1 MDIVKTEVDGIIRDN
16 ESGALLNSDNGAL
29 NSYKKRKQKNAEINR
44 IREEMDELKNDVS
57 EIKSLL
63 TKIAEKL

>member
-1 MDIVKTEVDGIIRDN
+1 MKTEVEGILRDKH
-16 ESGALLNSDNGAL
+16 SKALLNTDDEAL
-29 NSYKKRKQKNAEINR
+29 NAYKKRKQKNAEINR
-44 IREEMDELKNDVS
+44 MREEMDELKNDVS

>member
-1 MDIVKTEVDGIIRDN
+1 MDIVKTEVEGIIRDN

-44 IREEMDELKNDVS
+44 MKEEMDELKNDVS